1 VTLLLDTGPLVAALN
16 DNDKVHE
23 LCRDLLAWHRG
34 PLAVPAPVLT
44 EVCYFLDKRGRGVG
58 AEARFLQSLA
68 AGELDLVPTVPSD
81 LARMAELVTVYADL
95 PLGAVDAS
103 VVAIAERLGIREIA
117 TLDRRDFTVVRPRHA
132 EVFSIVP

>member
-16 DNDKVHE
+16 DKDEHHE
-23 LCRDLLAWHRG
+23 RCRDLIRWHPG

-58 AEARFLQSLA
+58 AEARFLEALA
-68 AGELDLVPTVPSD
+68 AGELDLVPTVSSD
-81 LARMAELVTVYADL
+81 LARMAELVRKYAGL

-103 VVAIAERLGIREIA
+103 VIAIAERLGVTQVA
-117 TLDRRDFTVVRPRHA
+117 TLDRRDFSVVRPRHA
-132 EVFSIVP
+132 GGFRIVP